1 MQTASSNPR
10 KKTQTGQFHYEAG
23 MYTEWDCAGMATANM
38 ASPNT
43 VSLLFPKGPAKR
55 SRDG

>member
-1 MQTASSNPR
+1 
-10 KKTQTGQFHYEAG
+10 